1 MGTLP
6 LGGLLRLPPRPFLD
20 TLILRVLV
28 IWLFLHGASFAG
40 SSSSGLP
47 YPESLVGNPMGT
59 LFMIAVIIFV
69 VRVEMWRK
77 SEILFLA
84 NLGYSFQ
91 RIALLAVGECL
102 LLEVGLRVAFVVA

>member
-1 MGTLP
+1 
-6 LGGLLRLPPRPFLD
+6 
-20 TLILRVLV
+20 
-28 IWLFLHGASFAG
+28 
-40 SSSSGLP
+40 
-47 YPESLVGNPMGT
+47 
-59 LFMIAVIIFV
+59 MIAVIIFV

-102 LLEVGLRVAFVVA
+102 LLEVWLRVAVVVA